1 MEILLKTD
9 IPSIKSKKAQMK
21 FEKKMS
27 KVSSGASVVPATVA
41 APLTVPGST
50 GLSREELQAKLKAKM
65 DSFKSKRG
73 AEAPKS
79 KKQSHDKATRRE
91 KKLAIKKAQKES
103 IEQKKQAQASAV
115 LEGGHQIFSKFDF
128 GLGKVKKEMTP
139 KNPKQAL
146 QMVESRMAK
155 LQKLSIEDKGKAEQ
169 LQKSEAW
176 AKAIQKAQGLI
187 VKDDPKLLKKS
198 IQRLEKAKEKRT
210 DKWNERQQGT
220 KDAQLNRQKKRQ
232 ENLDKR
238 KEQAKVK
245 KFGGGVTKK
254 RPGFEG
260 GHFKKVQ
267 KRK

>member
-1 MEILLKTD
+1 M
-9 IPSIKSKKAQMK
+9 A
-21 FEKKMS
+21 
-27 KVSSGASVVPATVA
+27 KVSAEPSATPVVVA
-41 APLTVPGST
+41 APIVVPIST
-50 GLSREELQAKLKAKM
+50 GLSREELQAKLKAKIG
-65 DSFKSKRG
+65 SFKTKRG
-73 AEAPKS
+73 AETPKN
-79 KKQSHDKATRRE
+79 KKQLQEKKDRRE
-91 KKLAIKKAQKES
+91 KKLAIKKAQKETFCQKVD
-103 IEQKKQAQASAV
+103 QKKQAQAATI
-115 LEGGHQIFSKFDF
+115 LDGGRQIFSKFDF
-128 GLGKVKKEMTP
+128 GLGDGKKAVTP

-146 QMVESRMAK
+146 QKVESRLAK
-155 LQKLSIEDKGKAEQ
+155 MQKLSTEDKSKAEQ

-176 AKAIQKAQGLI
+176 AKAIQKAQGLV

-210 DKWNERQQGT
+210 EKWKERKKET
-220 KDAQLNRQKKRQ
+220 NDAQFNRQKKRQ

-245 KFGGGVTKK
+245 KFGTGGVKK